1 MRERTNPRSA
11 TAFRLSQELHE
22 RLTAEAAARGVTLN
36 WLVNK
41 LLDEAVEY
49 LKPAEEMRLT
59 RRPSDTNGAHSQE
72 ATPA

>member
-1 MRERTNPRSA
+1 MRERTTPRSA

-22 RLTAEAAARGVTLN
+22 RLTTEASARGVTLN

-59 RRPSDTNGAHSQE
+59 RRPGEENGDG
-72 ATPA
+72 